1 MEQTFRSRVWRL
13 GDNIDTDIIIM
24 TKYLAKASLQEM
36 VPHLFEPLRPDLAAQ
51 LRPGDAIVAGEN
63 FGCGSSREMAA
74 SVLKTA
80 GIRCIIAKSFAK
92 IFFRNAINNG
102 LLLIECRDLYDR
114 CREGDTVEVEVGR
127 QLTCNGTAYPI
138 PALSRE
144 VLDILRYGGLVPRMR
159 ALDKSALAA
168 PAPRDTL
175 RDTHR
180 PGHTLA
186 EQLLLHNTG
195 AEDLRPGDVVT
206 VRVDEAVLH
215 DIYAPYIFQQFRDM
229 GFDRVFDPERVS
241 VMVDHLYP
249 TCLDDDPRCFRYSRR
264 FQDEYGVKRL
274 YVADGISHQLA
285 LEEHLAAPGRII
297 FGTDSHTTTYG
308 AVGAFATGVGYTEMA
323 SIIGSGQL
331 WIRVPSAIKVVVNGT
346 LPKGVFPKDIILR
359 VLGDLTAAGAIYKS
373 LEFTG
378 SAIRRLSVSGRAAI
392 ANMAVECGAKAALFA
407 PDEKTAAFCGVD
419 LTDCDWLRFDEDAP
433 YERVLTYEADTFTP
447 YLSCPYGVDNVH
459 PIRDVA
465 GTPVDQVFIGSC
477 TNGRLEDL
485 AAAAKVLE
493 GRSIAPYVRLIVTPA
508 SKAVY
513 REAARLGYLKTL
525 VQAGAMVTHPFCG
538 LCQGRSGGLVS
549 GDQVV
554 IGTHNRNF
562 IGRMGSPAARTYLAS
577 PAVAAASA
585 LEGRIADPAPYL

>member
-1 MEQTFRSRVWRL
+1 
-13 GDNIDTDIIIM
+13 
-24 TKYLAKASLQEM
+24 
-36 VPHLFEPLRPDLAAQ
+36 
-51 LRPGDAIVAGEN
+51 
-63 FGCGSSREMAA
+63 
-74 SVLKTA
+74 
-80 GIRCIIAKSFAK
+80 
-92 IFFRNAINNG
+92 
-102 LLLIECRDLYDR
+102 
-114 CREGDTVEVEVGR
+114 
-127 QLTCNGTAYPI
+127 
-138 PALSRE
+138 
-144 VLDILRYGGLVPRMR
+144 
-159 ALDKSALAA
+159 
-168 PAPRDTL
+168 
-175 RDTHR
+175 
-180 PGHTLA
+180 
-186 EQLLLHNTG
+186 
-195 AEDLRPGDVVT
+195 
-206 VRVDEAVLH
+206 
-215 DIYAPYIFQQFRDM
+215 
-229 GFDRVFDPERVS
+229 
-241 VMVDHLYP
+241 
-249 TCLDDDPRCFRYSRR
+249 
-264 FQDEYGVKRL
+264 
-274 YVADGISHQLA
+274 
-285 LEEHLAAPGRII
+285 
-297 FGTDSHTTTYG
+297 
-308 AVGAFATGVGYTEMA
+308 
-323 SIIGSGQL
+323 
-331 WIRVPSAIKVVVNGT
+331 
-346 LPKGVFPKDIILR
+346 
-359 VLGDLTAAGAIYKS
+359 
-373 LEFTG
+373 
-378 SAIRRLSVSGRAAI
+378 
-392 ANMAVECGAKAALFA
+392 MAVECGAKAALFA

-419 LTDCDWLRFDEDAP
+419 LADCDWLRFDEDAP